1 MLFDEFIISESD
13 LDESYEDF
21 SYKEKRKWYRKFKVY
36 KKEKKKYKYKCWKL
50 LKNIDSDSDLR
61 KKEKRSER

>member
-1 MLFDEFIISESD
+1 MKVM
-13 LDESYEDF
+13 DF

-50 LKNIDSDSDLR
+50 LKNIDSDSNLR